1 MQLSHKINFNL
12 LVISFLEEYESMY
25 QEASADVTKYLA
37 NPINAYLLVKRL
49 TSDWRQVEGVMTQ
62 NVGPGM
68 LIELFPS
75 LVNSTYGSCCY
86 FQLSSTTLLNIVVFC
101 ASHLMKT

>member
-62 NVGPGM
+62 NVGPGI
-68 LIELFPS
+68 LIQQLNFFHHLSIQLMGHLAISSFHPQHY
-75 LVNSTYGSCCY
+75 STS
-86 FQLSSTTLLNIVVFC
+86 
-101 ASHLMKT
+101 